1 MGTQIP
7 DPGIQEKIEDMGKK
21 SATLIPRTKL
31 GKIFFGVETLLY
43 RRGFTNPDVRF
54 LIAVQI
60 ICTTLLILLGAALF
74 WHVQW
79 LLWIGLGAALAVSN
93 FYFLGK
99 RLQTFFPGGFS
110 RGKIIGMLLNFYFRL
125 FITAIFLFVFIVWL
139 KAPISA
145 LLIGLSLS
153 AGSAIIFGLTKL
165 HLLKSKEV

>member
-7 DPGIQEKIEDMGKK
+7 GWSAQKKIEDMGKK
-21 SATLIPRTKL
+21 SATLIPRTRL
-31 GKIFFGVETLLY
+31 GKFFFGMETLLY

-54 LIAVQI
+54 LLAVQI
-60 ICTTLLILLGAALF
+60 IAVAILILSGAALF

-79 LLWIGLGAALAVSN
+79 LLWIGLGAALAVAN

-99 RLQTFFPGGFS
+99 RLQTFFSEGFS
-110 RGKIIGMLLNFYFRL
+110 RSKIIGMLLNFYFRL
-125 FITAIFLFVFIVWL
+125 FVTAIFLFVFIVWL

-153 AGSAIIFGLTKL
+153 AGSAIIFGMTKL